1 MEYDNLMDYIDN
13 KKNIKNKINDCR
25 NESLADYIN
34 REALEESV
42 KKIEEIKDKRLAKDN
57 YYQEDSET
65 ESSEDS
71 DIPTIKSVK
80 IVRKNKPKKTRN
92 IKVQSKDEINIP
104 VDSLRS
110 MHDKILDHFE
120 YKFAEMV
127 DERSR
132 EVRELE
138 RENKVL
144 KERVLLMENRFEKV
158 VEAMYR
164 MKEKIKFGGK
174 SLPVVSNDFN
184 VEKNIGEDNTNLY
197 QLSDSEL
204 SAKIKELNRRKKA
217 VDKILALLATIISDY
232 ETIMATKDE
241 TYEDLLELS
250 VSKTKDFITEIQF
263 YLGSYGDIISVV
275 VNETSTGII
284 ISINEDKIYPIKMDK
299 NQISVP
305 LLLAKQIKENTTC
318 LNLIKNYF
326 NDDKSKLIK
335 EITFYETL
343 QIS

>member
-42 KKIEEIKDKRLAKDN
+42 KKIEEIKDRKLAKDN

-65 ESSEDS
+65 ESEDS

-80 IVRKNKPKKTRN
+80 IVTKNKPKKTRN
-92 IKVQSKDEINIP
+92 IKVQSKEELNIP

-110 MHDKILDHFE
+110 MHDRILDHFE
-120 YKFAEMV
+120 YKFVEMV

-174 SLPVVSNDFN
+174 SFSQAPNDFD
-184 VEKNIGEDNTNLY
+184 VEKNIGDNNTNLY

-217 VDKILALLATIISDY
+217 VDKILTLLTTIISDY
-232 ETIMATKDE
+232 EDIMATKDE
-241 TYEDLLELS
+241 TYEDLLELG

-275 VNETSTGII
+275 VNESSTGII

-299 NQISVP
+299 DQISLP
-305 LLLAKQIKENTTC
+305 ILLAKQIKENTTC